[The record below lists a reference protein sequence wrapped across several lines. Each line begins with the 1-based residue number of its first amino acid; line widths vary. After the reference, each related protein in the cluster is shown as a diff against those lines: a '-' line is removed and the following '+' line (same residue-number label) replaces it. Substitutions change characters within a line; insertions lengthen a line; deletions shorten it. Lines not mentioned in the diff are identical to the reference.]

1 MGYDGGFTK
10 IRMKINT
17 QEDLIN
23 YEEKLRLPIYEII
36 GHDNFYKF
44 EGLSVNLSYLDNN
57 WLQMHS
63 LSKVIKE
70 EDLKDYDVDDSR
82 FTLITK
88 DILYKY
94 INQLNRELY
103 ENFSDED
110 IVSKELNEDIIKLKE
125 LYETFD
131 WENDTL
137 VFSYSY

>member
-36 GHDNFYKF
+36 GEDNFYKF
-44 EGLSVNLSYLDNN
+44 EGISVELSYLDNN
-57 WLQMHS
+57 WMQLHS

-70 EDLKDYDVDDSR
+70 EDIKDYDVDDSR

-103 ENFSDED
+103 ENFSNDN
-110 IVSKELNEDIIKLKE
+110 IISKELNEDIIKLKE